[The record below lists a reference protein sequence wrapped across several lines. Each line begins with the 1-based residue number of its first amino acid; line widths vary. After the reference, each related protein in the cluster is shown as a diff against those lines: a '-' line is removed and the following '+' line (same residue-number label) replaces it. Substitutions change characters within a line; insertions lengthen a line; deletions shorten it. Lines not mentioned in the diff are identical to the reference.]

1 MAAGMRPSKSLP
13 ASTSTVEA
21 GSFLSIL
28 GPSGCGK
35 STLLRVVADLLDPLG
50 GTISVLGDTPHAV
63 RSRRDVGFV
72 FQDSTLLPW
81 RTRARQCPPAARCRA
96 RQPDAQDRGPH
107 RRIAGADGACRLSAS
122 AYPHQ
127 LSGGQRQRVAIAR
140 ALLGE
145 PKLLLMDEPFG
156 ALDEITRDRLN
167 DELLNLWRRTGTTI
181 LFVTHS
187 IAEAAYLGE
196 RVIVLAANPGRLVK
210 DLDMQADQAGRQPLL
225 ARRPGNRRRHGG
237 MRDALEAGV
246 MRRAAACRRRWQS
259 RCPFWA
265 PPRIL
270 LTWQF
275 LLPLARRAGLYRAD
289 ADGDIR
295 GVFQKS
301 WPLLLGNLWPTAD
314 RGAGRLRHRQ
324 SRRRPARGRCS
335 STAASCRPP
344 ISRSCCSSTPSRS
357 WRCRRSSS

>member
-1 MAAGMRPSKSLP
+1 MANAIEARELDVGYGGRQTAVKVLSGLDLS
-13 ASTSTVEA
+13 VEA

-50 GTISVLGDTPHAV
+50 GAISVLGDTPHAV

-81 RTRARQCPPAARCRA
+81 RSVRDNIRLPLAVGQGSVTRKIE
-96 RQPDAQDRGPH
+96 DRTDDLLDLMGL
-107 RRIAGADGACRLSAS
+107 ADLSERL
-122 AYPHQ
+122 PHQ

-140 ALLGE
+140 ALLGQ
-145 PKLLLMDEPFG
+145 PRLLLMDEPFG

-210 DLDMQADQAGRQPLL
+210 DLDMRPLKQD
-225 ARRPGNRRRHGG
+225 GNRCTREDPAIVNAMAELRG
-237 MRDALEAGV
+237 ALE
-246 MRRAAACRRRWQS
+246 RAS
-259 RCPFWA
+259 
-265 PPRIL
+265 
-270 LTWQF
+270 
-275 LLPLARRAGLYRAD
+275 
-289 ADGDIR
+289 
-295 GVFQKS
+295 
-301 WPLLLGNLWPTAD
+301 
-314 RGAGRLRHRQ
+314 
-324 SRRRPARGRCS
+324 
-335 STAASCRPP
+335 
-344 ISRSCCSSTPSRS
+344 
-357 WRCRRSSS
+357 